1 MKASLK
7 INDKKYFYFLFAVLF
22 FLTLQS
28 YGQTN
33 ELGFGVW
40 CFNQKGTTIVSYDPG
55 TSGTVNI
62 ASEFEES
69 NLVPG
74 FSFIH
79 YHPFYEL
86 SDKLWFGAEGGAS
99 FFGYYK
105 KKDDVKNFSGQV
117 IATGESS
124 GLYLSFQVPVYAAVR
139 FLNGS
144 SEDND
149 EGFGAGAG
157 IGGMMQGFEVPE
169 EKGFMFTPAAMVEL
183 KYNKFGVRFDYLFSK
198 FKSHYNSSTG
208 EIPRLETSFFNISIT
223 LRLGD

>member
-1 MKASLK
+1 MKTFFK
-7 INDKKYFYFLFAVLF
+7 TNDKKYFIFLFVVMS

-28 YGQTN
+28 SAQTN

-40 CFNQKGTTIVSYDPG
+40 CFSQTGTIINSFDPG

-69 NLVPG
+69 NSVPG
-74 FSFIH
+74 FCFIH
-79 YHPFYEL
+79 YHPFHEL
-86 SDKLWFGAEGGAS
+86 SDKFWLGAEGGAS
-99 FFGYYK
+99 FFGYYD

-117 IATGESS
+117 IASGESS

-144 SEDND
+144 SDNSD

-157 IGGMMQGFEVPE
+157 IGGMMHGFEVPE
-169 EKGFMFTPAAMVEL
+169 EKGFMITPAAMIEL
-183 KYNKFGVRFDYLFSK
+183 KYNRWGARFDYLFSK